1 MAQQHYKSA
10 FKKALLQFITEPDP
24 FLAML
29 QWVMT
34 EMMRIEAEAKVGAVK
49 GKHSS
54 ERATYFSGARARRVD
69 TRLGTVYL
77 LVPKVR
83 KGGYVP
89 FFVSERRRS
98 EQALIAVVQEAFIN
112 GVSTRKIEHLAHAM
126 GIENISASQVSE
138 FNKELDSQVAGF
150 KARPLAEEYPFLWI
164 DALYQKVRVEG
175 RVVSVAVMVACGVNQ
190 PGSREILAVEPMFD
204 ESDDSW
210 RLFFRKLKARGMK
223 RTALVVSD
231 AHAGIQA
238 AARKEWLGASWQRC
252 KVHFMRNILAKVPHR
267 EKARFAAHLKQIW
280 LEPDKKSARR
290 AAAAL
295 IDDYGKRFPEAIRC
309 LEEGLE
315 DSLSFYDFP
324 EVDKKRISS
333 TNGQERVNM
342 EIRRRSRVVGGF
354 PSVESYVRLTIFYL
368 IEYSEDW
375 TSERSYIREDKA
387 LGSLDRLHE
396 MMAQAA
402 N

>member
-1 MAQQHYKSA
+1 MAQPHYRTP

-29 QWVMT
+29 KWVMT
-34 EMMRIEAEAKVGAVK
+34 EMMRIEAEAKVGATK
-49 GKHSS
+49 GKHTSG
-54 ERATYFSGARARRVD
+54 RATYFSGVRARRVD

-83 KGGYVP
+83 KGGYIP
-89 FFVSERRRS
+89 FFISERRRS

-112 GVSTRKIEHLAHAM
+112 GVSTRKIERLARAM

-138 FNKELDSQVAGF
+138 FNKDLDAQVADF
-150 KARPLAEEYPFLWI
+150 RTRPLAEEYPFLWI

-175 RVVSVAVMVACGVNQ
+175 RVISVAVMIACGVNQ
-190 PGSREILAVEPMFD
+190 AGTREILAVEPMFD
-204 ESDDSW
+204 ESEDSW
-210 RLFFRKLKARGMK
+210 RVFFRKLKGRGMK
-223 RTALVVSD
+223 RTALCVSD

-238 AARKEWLGASWQRC
+238 AVRKEWLGASWQRC
-252 KVHFMRNILAKVPHR
+252 KVHFMRNILAKVSHR
-267 EKARFAAHLKQIW
+267 EKGRFAAHLKQIW

-290 AAAAL
+290 AATAL
-295 IDDYGKRFPEAIRC
+295 IEDYEKRYPEAIRC

-333 TNGQERVNM
+333 TNGQERLNM
-342 EIRRRSRVVGGF
+342 EIRRRSRVVGVF
-354 PSVESYVRLTIFYL
+354 PSLESYVRLTICYL
-368 IEYSEDW
+368 VEYAEDW
-375 TSERSYIREDKA
+375 GSERSYIREDKV
-387 LGSLDRLHE
+387 LGSLDKLHE
-396 MMAQAA
+396 LMAQAA